1 MKQKFNVFGMS
12 CAACQAHVEK
22 AAGGLEGVEDAAVNL
37 LAGTMVV
44 TYNPDALT
52 PQDICAAVEK
62 AGYRAT
68 VAGQERR
75 GSAVSSAQA
84 EAQARKEEMNKELR
98 WMKTRLIISVCF
110 LIPLVYVCMGHMF
123 GAPLPS
129 FLTGV
134 ENSMTYALLQF
145 VLVLPILYVND
156 KYFKVGFPA
165 LFRRAPNMDS
175 LVALG
180 AAASLLYSLY
190 AMFVVG
196 WALGHGDLELAEEYH
211 MNHFYLESVGM
222 ILTLVTVGKFLET
235 RSKGKTSQAM
245 ERLMDL
251 APKTATRLEDGA
263 ESVVPVEEVQPGDTL
278 LVRPGEAIPVD
289 GVVLTG
295 ASAVDESALT
305 GESIPVEKG
314 VGDSVSAA
322 TINKNGSFT
331 FRATRVGEDTTL
343 SQIIH
348 LVEDASAS
356 KAPIAKLA
364 DKVAG
369 VFVPVVLCI
378 SLVTFVVWM
387 LASGSVSSALTSAVA
402 VLVISCPC
410 ALGLATPVAIM
421 VGTGKGAELGVLF
434 KSAEALESLHNV
446 NTVVVD
452 KTGTLT
458 EGKPV
463 VTDLVPAEGISQ
475 EELLRLAA
483 SLEAPSEHPLAE
495 AIVRAARER
504 GLATAPVEDF
514 SAQPGRGLRASL
526 EGKRYLAGNQ
536 ALMEAEGVAVPD
548 GAGDALAEAG
558 KTPLYF
564 AADGKLLG
572 IIAVADVPRSDSK
585 AAVDAF
591 RDLGVEVVMLTGD
604 NQRTAAA
611 VAKTL
616 GISSFIA
623 GVLPTEK
630 EAKISALQQE
640 GRKVAMVGDGIND
653 APALTRAD
661 VGIAIGAGTDV
672 VLESADVVLM
682 KSSLT
687 DAVTA
692 MELSRATI
700 RNIKQDLFWA
710 FCYNCVGIPLAAGVF
725 YPILGWQ
732 LSPIFGAAAMSLSSV
747 SVVSNALRLRFFKPK
762 HSAPAALAPSA
773 PAEPA
778 EAPACPIPAPQET
791 PACPLP
797 ASQSDGETR
806 VLTVNGMMCQ
816 HCTRRVEEALTAIP
830 EVRSAKADLETGTA
844 TIVLDAPV
852 ADETLAAAVEE
863 AGYEPG
869 ECTVP
874 TLRSEA
880 DINQNEVKTMTKVL
894 TVEGM
899 MCVHCKARVEK
910 ALSAVAGVTSAVADL
925 EAKTATVTLDAP
937 VADEVLTAAV
947 TDAGYEVKGVQ

>member
-22 AAGGLEGVEDAAVNL
+22 AAGGLAGVEDAAVNL

-44 TYNPDALT
+44 TYDPDALS

-68 VAGQERR
+68 VAGQEQK
-75 GSAVSSAQA
+75 GKAVSSAQA

-110 LIPLVYVCMGHMF
+110 LVPLVYVCMGHMF

-145 VLVLPILYVND
+145 VLALPILYVND

-190 AMFVVG
+190 AMFVVS
-196 WALGHGDLELAEEYH
+196 WALGHGDMELAEEYH
-211 MNHFYLESVGM
+211 MNHLYLESVGM

-314 VGDSVSAA
+314 AGDSVSAA

-387 LASGSVSSALTSAVA
+387 LVSGSVSSALTSAVA

-463 VTDLVPAEGISQ
+463 VTDLVPAAGVSQ

-495 AIVRAARER
+495 AIVRAAKER
-504 GLATAPVEDF
+504 GLAAAPVEDF
-514 SAQPGRGLRASL
+514 SAQPGRGLRARL
-526 EGKRYLAGNQ
+526 KGKQYLAGNQ
-536 ALMEAEGVAVPD
+536 ALMEAEGVAVPA

-564 AADGKLLG
+564 AADGQLLG

-591 RDLGVEVVMLTGD
+591 RDLGVDVVMLTGD

-672 VLESADVVLM
+672 ALESADVVLM
-682 KSSLT
+682 KSSLF

-725 YPILGWQ
+725 YPLLGWQ

-762 HSAPAALAPSA
+762 HSAPTSA
-773 PAEPA
+773 PASSPA
-778 EAPACPIPAPQET
+778 APEEAPVCPLSAPQN
-791 PACPLP
+791 
-797 ASQSDGETR
+797 DGEAR
-806 VLTVNGMMCQ
+806 VLAVNGMMCQ
-816 HCTRRVEEALTAIP
+816 HCTRRVEEALTALP
-830 EVRSAKADLETGTA
+830 EVRSAKADLETHSV
-844 TIVLDAPV
+844 TITLNAAV
-852 ADETLAAAVEE
+852 ADETLAAAVTE

-874 TLRSEA
+874 TPRSEA
-880 DINQNEVKTMTKVL
+880 EIKQNEVNTMTKVL

-899 MCVHCKARVEK
+899 MCAHCKANVEK
-910 ALSAVAGVTSAVADL
+910 ALSAVAGVTSAAVDL
-925 EAKTATVTLDAP
+925 EAKTATVTLAAP

>member
-12 CAACQAHVEK
+12 CAACQSHVEK
-22 AAGGLEGVEDAAVNL
+22 AVGGLEGVQEAPVNL

-44 TYNPDALT
+44 TYDPDALT

-68 VAGQERR
+68 VAGQEQSGR
-75 GSAVSSAQA
+75 AASSAQA

-110 LIPLVYVCMGHMF
+110 LVPLFYVCMGHMF
-123 GAPLPS
+123 GAPLPG

-190 AMFVVG
+190 SMFVIG
-196 WALGHGDLELAEEYH
+196 WALGHGDMELAEEYH
-211 MNHFYLESVGM
+211 MNHLYLESVGM

-263 ESVVPVEEVQPGDTL
+263 ESTVPVEEVQPGDTL

-314 VGDSVSAA
+314 IGDSVSAA

-387 LASGSVSSALTSAVA
+387 LVSGSVSSALTSAVA

-463 VTDLVPAEGISQ
+463 VTDLVPAAGVSQ

-495 AIVRAARER
+495 AIVRAAKER
-504 GLATAPVEDF
+504 GLAAAPVEDF
-514 SAQPGRGLRASL
+514 SAQPGRGLRARL
-526 EGKRYLAGNQ
+526 EGKQYLAGNQ
-536 ALMEAEGVAVPD
+536 ALMEAAGVAVPA

-564 AADGKLLG
+564 AADGQLLG

-591 RDLGVEVVMLTGD
+591 RDLGVDVVMLTGD

-672 VLESADVVLM
+672 ALESADVVLM
-682 KSSLT
+682 KSSLF

-725 YPILGWQ
+725 YPLLGWQ

-762 HSAPAALAPSA
+762 HSAPTSA
-773 PAEPA
+773 PASSPA
-778 EAPACPIPAPQET
+778 APEAPPGCPLSAPQN
-791 PACPLP
+791 
-797 ASQSDGETR
+797 DGETR
-806 VLTVNGMMCQ
+806 VLAVNGMMCQ
-816 HCTRRVEEALTAIP
+816 HCTRRVEEALTALP
-830 EVRSAKADLETGTA
+830 EVRSAKADLETHSV
-844 TIVLDAPV
+844 TITLNAAV
-852 ADETLAAAVEE
+852 ADEALAAAVTE

-874 TLRSEA
+874 TPRSEA
-880 DINQNEVKTMTKVL
+880 EIKQNEVNTMTKVL

-899 MCVHCKARVEK
+899 MCAHCKANVEK

-925 EAKTATVTLDAP
+925 EAKTATVTLAAP

>member
-22 AAGGLEGVEDAAVNL
+22 AAGGLAGVEDAAVNL

-44 TYNPDALT
+44 TYDPDALS

-68 VAGQERR
+68 VAGQKQK
-75 GSAVSSAQA
+75 GGAVSSAQA

-98 WMKTRLIISVCF
+98 WMKIRLIISVCF
-110 LIPLVYVCMGHMF
+110 LVPLFYVCMGHMF

-134 ENSMTYALLQF
+134 ENSMTNALLQF

-190 AMFVVG
+190 AMFVVS
-196 WALGHGDLELAEEYH
+196 WALGHGDMELAEEYH
-211 MNHFYLESVGM
+211 MNHLYLESVGM

-245 ERLMDL
+245 ERLMDM

-263 ESVVPVEEVQPGDTL
+263 ESTVPVEEVQPGDTL

-289 GVVLTG
+289 GVILTG

-387 LASGSVSSALTSAVA
+387 LVSGSVSSALTSAVA

-458 EGKPV
+458 EGRPV
-463 VTDLVPAEGISQ
+463 VTDLVPAAGVSE

-495 AIVRAARER
+495 AIVRAAKER

-514 SAQPGRGLRASL
+514 SAQPGRGLRARL
-526 EGKRYLAGNQ
+526 EGKQYLAGNQ
-536 ALMEAEGVAVPD
+536 ALMEAEGVAVPA

-564 AADGKLLG
+564 AADGQLLG

-672 VLESADVVLM
+672 ALESADVVLM
-682 KSSLT
+682 KSSLF

-725 YPILGWQ
+725 YPLLGWQ

-762 HSAPAALAPSA
+762 HSAPTPVPASSSAAPE
-773 PAEPA
+773 EP
-778 EAPACPIPAPQET
+778 
-791 PACPLP
+791 PACPLSAP
-797 ASQSDGETR
+797 QNDEETR
-806 VLTVNGMMCQ
+806 VLAVNGMMCQ
-816 HCTRRVEEALTAIP
+816 HCTRRVEEALTALP
-830 EVRSAKADLETGTA
+830 EVRSAKADLEA
-844 TIVLDAPV
+844 HSVTITLNAAV
-852 ADETLAAAVEE
+852 ADEALAAAVTE

-874 TLRSEA
+874 TPRSEA
-880 DINQNEVKTMTKVL
+880 EIKQNEVNTMTKVL

-899 MCVHCKARVEK
+899 MCAHCKANVEK

-925 EAKTATVTLDAP
+925 EAKTATVTLSAP